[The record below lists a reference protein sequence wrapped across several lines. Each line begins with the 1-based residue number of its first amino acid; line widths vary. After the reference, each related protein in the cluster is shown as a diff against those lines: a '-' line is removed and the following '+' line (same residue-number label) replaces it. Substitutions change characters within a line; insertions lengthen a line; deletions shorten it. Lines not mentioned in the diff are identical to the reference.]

1 MNDVDIRQ
9 NFHKKILRR
18 QHTQKD
24 TLVIDELGLNHGKCR
39 ADIAVINGHL
49 AAYEIKS
56 NNDSLRRLEEQVK
69 SYNAVFDKVSIVV
82 GDRYIKT
89 IQNYIPEWWGV
100 ILSVRGPRGAVNF
113 DTIREARTNKN
124 IDPISIAQL
133 LWRNEAEEILQQ
145 KKLSPRI
152 LRQPRVVLYEYLVDT
167 LNICELRKFV
177 IEYFRKRKT
186 GDVSNYLL
194 NMMVSA
200 DLHPF
205 SKVTCCGAPI
215 CTFPNI
221 LLPP

>member
-18 QHTQKD
+18 QHAQKD

-69 SYNAVFDKVSIVV
+69 SYNAVFDKISIVV
-82 GDRYIKT
+82 GDRYINS

-100 ILSVRGPRGAVNF
+100 IVSLRGPRGAVNF
-113 DTIREARTNKN
+113 DIIREARTNKN

-152 LRQPRVVLYEYLVDT
+152 LRQPRAILYEYLVNT
-167 LNICELRKFV
+167 LNICELRRLV
-177 IEYFRKRKT
+177 REYFKKRKNWRCPQSPSQYD
-186 GDVSNYLL
+186 GLCQPVA
-194 NMMVSA
+194 M
-200 DLHPF
+200 
-205 SKVTCCGAPI
+205 
-215 CTFPNI
+215 
-221 LLPP
+221 

>member
-18 QHTQKD
+18 QHAQKD

-69 SYNAVFDKVSIVV
+69 SYNAVFDRISIVV
-82 GDRYIKT
+82 GDRYINS

-100 ILSVRGPRGAVNF
+100 IVSLRGPRGAVNF
-113 DTIREARTNKN
+113 DIIREARTNKN
-124 IDPISIAQL
+124 IDQISIAQL

-152 LRQPRVVLYEYLVDT
+152 LRQPRAILYEYLVNT
-167 LNICELRKFV
+167 LNICELRRLV
-177 IEYFRKRKT
+177 REYFKKRKNWRCPQSPSQYD
-186 GDVSNYLL
+186 GLCQPVA
-194 NMMVSA
+194 M
-200 DLHPF
+200 
-205 SKVTCCGAPI
+205 
-215 CTFPNI
+215 
-221 LLPP
+221 